1 MAQRKPDLRFG
12 PGASSGFTPTGIAAF
27 DNLRPAAVV
36 RELIQNALD
45 AARAAKVRAANV
57 RFELTQVRRDA
68 IPGIQ
73 QYEQTF
79 TKAIETQRQMSQGSL
94 ARQAQLVVERI
105 QRALR
110 EDEVD
115 VLTVSDNGIGLDESR
130 MNALL
135 SDGVSVKDGAATGT
149 YGNGHATAIPASDL
163 RYVLYAGVTEDGRRI
178 GSGHA
183 VLASHH
189 AVGEKHLRGGDGF
202 FIRDFRAG
210 RKGELFEYSRGPGL
224 SGVISQALA
233 RIKRQTGHGTA
244 VIIPAFNNF
253 LEDQSL
259 WSMVAHAA
267 SANFFVAIEE
277 RKLEV
282 TVIDRRPDSDA
293 ATHTLKR
300 STLSEVLGQH
310 SEKKRA
316 AAFLNG
322 QRAYEA
328 HKAYRSGAR
337 HSIKTS
343 AGRIG
348 ARLIE
353 SASGTTRVDLCRN
366 GMWITD
372 NLPGFYQA
380 FTDRVPFQAV
390 LTLNAH
396 EGRRLHNYIRE
407 AEGPLHDSISL
418 QKRLGSHDRKA
429 CREALGEIRDW
440 LLSNT
445 AAVKSDPYVPDD
457 FLSLDFGDDPGT
469 GRGKPVAGYWGVP
482 VPITRNPVRELPVFP
497 IKSGPDGPRP
507 RASDP
512 TKPFNP
518 SRHRQRPTLPAH
530 FQVVS
535 RPAGKNRQRILVEST
550 RDFEDAELRLVVD
563 EALDATCER
572 HGQDVYTPAALSNV
586 RIDGK
591 KAPNSALRRVNGAV
605 HGVRIGRLK
614 AGASVRI
621 DTTYRFTG
629 DFSDLPNPSLRVEVC
644 RADRDGDALGPTTS
658 RDQEE

>member
-1 MAQRKPDLRFG
+1 MAQRKPDLLFG

-45 AARAAKVRAANV
+45 AARAVKVRTARV
-57 RFELTQVRRDA
+57 RFELTRVRRDA
-68 IPGIQ
+68 IPGMQ
-73 QYEQTF
+73 HYEQTF
-79 TKAIETQRQMSQGSL
+79 SKAIETQREMSRGSL
-94 ARQAQLVVERI
+94 ARQAELVVERI
-105 QRALR
+105 QRALDQ
-110 EDEVD
+110 EELD
-115 VLTVSDNGIGLDESR
+115 VLSVFDNGIGLDESR

-135 SDGVSVKDGAATGT
+135 SDGVSVKDGSATGT

-163 RYVLYAGVTEDGRRI
+163 RYVLYAGITQDGRRI

-183 VLASHH
+183 VLASHY
-189 AVGEKHLRGGDGF
+189 AIGEKHLRGGDGF

-210 RKGELFEYSRGPGL
+210 RQGALFEYSRGPGL

-233 RIKRQTGHGTA
+233 QIKRQTRHGTA

-259 WSMVAHAA
+259 WNMVAHAA

-277 RKLEV
+277 RKLVV
-282 TVIDRRPDSDA
+282 TVTDHRPNFNS
-293 ATHTLKR
+293 ATRTLSR
-300 STLSEVLGQH
+300 STLSQVLEEH
-310 SEKKRA
+310 SEKRRA

-322 QRAYEA
+322 QRAFEA
-328 HKAYRSGAR
+328 HKAYRNGAR
-337 HSIKTS
+337 HTIDTG

-348 ARLIE
+348 VRLIE
-353 SASGTTRVDLCRN
+353 SASGATRVDLCRN

-372 NLPGFYQA
+372 NLPSFYQA

-390 LTLNAH
+390 LSLNAH

-418 QKRLGSHDRKA
+418 QKRLALDDRKA
-429 CREALGEIRDW
+429 CREALSKIRDW
-440 LLSNT
+440 LLRNT
-445 AAVKSDPYVPDD
+445 AAVKSNTYVPDD

-469 GRGKPVAGYWGVP
+469 GGGKPVAGYWGVP
-482 VPITRNPVRELPVFP
+482 VPITRNPVRELPLFP
-497 IKSGPDGPRP
+497 IKPKPDLPRP
-507 RASDP
+507 PPDP

-518 SRHRQRPTLPAH
+518 PRHRQRPTLPAH

-572 HGQDVYTPAALSNV
+572 HGQDVYTPAALSGV
-586 RIDGK
+586 RINGK
-591 KAPNSALRRVNGAV
+591 KAPNSALRRVNGRV
-605 HGVRIGRLK
+605 HGVRIGCLR
-614 AGASVRI
+614 AGTSVRI
-621 DTTYRFTG
+621 DATYRFTG
-629 DFSDLPNPSLRVEVC
+629 DFSGLPNPSLRVEVC
-644 RADRDGDALGPTTS
+644 RADRDGDTLRSTTLGEP
-658 RDQEE
+658 E

>member
-1 MAQRKPDLRFG
+1 MAQRKPDLLFG

-27 DNLRPAAVV
+27 GNLRPAAVV

-45 AARAAKVRAANV
+45 AARAAKVRTARV
-57 RFELTQVRRDA
+57 RFELTRARRDA
-68 IPGIQ
+68 IPGMQ
-73 QYEQTF
+73 HYEQTF
-79 TKAIETQRQMSQGSL
+79 SKAIETQREMSGGSL
-94 ARQAQLVVERI
+94 ARQAELVVERI
-105 QRALR
+105 QRALDQ
-110 EDEVD
+110 EELD
-115 VLTVSDNGIGLDESR
+115 VLSVFDNGIGLDESR

-135 SDGVSVKDGAATGT
+135 SDGVSIKDGSATGT

-163 RYVLYAGVTEDGRRI
+163 RYVLYAGVTRDGRRI

-183 VLASHH
+183 VLASHY
-189 AVGEKHLRGGDGF
+189 AIGEKHLRGGDGF

-210 RKGELFEYSRGPGL
+210 RQGELFEYSRGPGL

-233 RIKRQTGHGTA
+233 QIKRQTRHGTA

-259 WSMVAHAA
+259 WNMVAHAA

-277 RKLEV
+277 RKLVV
-282 TVIDRRPDSDA
+282 TVTDHRPNFNP
-293 ATHTLKR
+293 ATQTLSR
-300 STLSEVLGQH
+300 STLSQVLEEH
-310 SEKKRA
+310 SEKRRA

-322 QRAYEA
+322 QRAFEA
-328 HKAYRSGAR
+328 HKAYRRGAS
-337 HSIKTS
+337 HSIKTR

-348 ARLIE
+348 VRLIE

-372 NLPGFYQA
+372 NLPSFYQA

-396 EGRRLHNYIRE
+396 EGRRLHDYIRE

-418 QKRLGSHDRKA
+418 QKRLGSDDRKA
-429 CREALGEIRDW
+429 CRGALGEIRDW
-440 LLSNT
+440 LLHNT
-445 AAVKSDPYVPDD
+445 PAVKSDPYVPDD
-457 FLSLDFGDDPGT
+457 FLTLDFGDDTGS
-469 GRGKPVAGYWGVP
+469 GRGKPVSGYWGVP

-507 RASDP
+507 PVSDP
-512 TKPFNP
+512 AKPFNP
-518 SRHRQRPTLPAH
+518 FRHRQRPTLPAH

-572 HGQDVYTPAALSNV
+572 HGQDAYTPAALSDV

-591 KAPNSALRRVNGAV
+591 QASKSALRRANGTV
-605 HGVRIGRLK
+605 HGVRIGRMK
-614 AGASVRI
+614 AGAPVRI
-621 DTTYRFTG
+621 DATYRFTG
-629 DFSDLPNPSLRVEVC
+629 DFSGLPNPSLRVEVC
-644 RADRDGDALGPTTS
+644 RGDRDGDTPQPGTS

>member
-1 MAQRKPDLRFG
+1 MARSKPDLLFG
-12 PGASSGFTPTGIAAF
+12 PGPNSGFTPTGIAAF

-45 AARAAKVRAANV
+45 AANSARVRKVKV
-57 RFELTQVRRDA
+57 SFELTRVRRNT
-68 IPGIQ
+68 IPGMQ
-73 QYEQTF
+73 SYEQTF
-79 TKAIETQRQMSQGSL
+79 AKAIETQRQMSQGSL
-94 ARQAQLVVERI
+94 ARQAQHVVERI
-105 QRALR
+105 RRALDR
-110 EDEVD
+110 DYVD
-115 VLTVSDNGIGLDESR
+115 VLTIFDNGIGLDKSR

-163 RYVLYAGVTEDGRRI
+163 RYILYAGVTQNGRSI

-189 AVGEKHLRGGDGF
+189 VIGEKHLHGGDGF

-210 RKGELFEYSRGPGL
+210 QNGELFEYSKGSEL
-224 SGVISQALA
+224 SGVISKTIAQI
-233 RIKRQTGHGTA
+233 RRRSGHGTA

-253 LEDQSL
+253 LENQTL
-259 WSMVAHAA
+259 WDMVAHAA

-282 TVIDRRPDSDA
+282 TVIDHRNQSDV
-293 ATHTLKR
+293 ATQTLKR
-300 STLSEVLGQH
+300 STLSEVLEEH

-316 AAFLNG
+316 IAFLSG

-328 HKAYRSGAR
+328 YKAYRNGTN

-348 ARLIE
+348 VRMIE
-353 SASGTTRVDLCRN
+353 NASGTVRVDLCRN
-366 GMWITD
+366 GMWISD

-396 EGRRLHNYIRE
+396 EGRRLHDYIRE

-418 QKRLGSHDRKA
+418 QKRLGSDDRKA
-429 CREALGEIRDW
+429 CRLALGEIRDW
-440 LLSNT
+440 LRSNT
-445 AAVKSDPYVPDD
+445 SAVKSDQYIPDD
-457 FLSLDFGDDPGT
+457 FLTLDFGDDPGT

-482 VPITRNPVRELPVFP
+482 VPISHNPTRELPVFP
-497 IKSGPDGPRP
+497 IKTGPDGPRP
-507 RASDP
+507 RNSDP

-518 SRHRQRPTLPAH
+518 SRHRQRPTLPAY

-535 RPAGKNRQRILVEST
+535 RPAGKNRRRILVEAT
-550 RDFEDAELRLVVD
+550 RTFEDAEIRLVVD

-572 HGQDVYTPAALSNV
+572 HSQDIYTPAVLSDV
-586 RIDGK
+586 RINGK
-591 KAPNSALRRVNGAV
+591 KAPQNALRRANGEV
-605 HGVRIGRLK
+605 HGVRIGRLQ
-614 AGASVRI
+614 AGVSVSI
-621 DTTYRFTG
+621 DATYCLTG

-644 RADRDGDALGPTTS
+644 RTDSDTETLEPSTC
-658 RDQEE
+658 

>member
-1 MAQRKPDLRFG
+1 MAQRKPDLLFG

-45 AARAAKVRAANV
+45 AARAARVRTARV
-57 RFELTQVRRDA
+57 HFELTRVRRDA
-68 IPGIQ
+68 IPGMQ

-79 TKAIETQRQMSQGSL
+79 TKAIETQRAMSDGSL
-94 ARQAQLVVERI
+94 ARQAELVVKRI
-105 QRALR
+105 RDALDQ
-110 EDEVD
+110 DEVD
-115 VLTVSDNGIGLDESR
+115 VLTVFDNGIGLDESR

-163 RYVLYAGVTEDGRRI
+163 RYVLYAGITEDGRRI

-183 VLASHH
+183 VLASHY
-189 AVGEKHLRGGDGF
+189 ANREKHLRGGDGF

-210 RKGELFEYSRGPGL
+210 RKGQLFDYSRGPGL
-224 SGVISQALA
+224 SGVISKALA
-233 RIKRQTGHGTA
+233 RIRRQTGHGTS
-244 VIIPAFNNF
+244 VVIPAFNNF

-259 WSMVAHAA
+259 WNMVAHAA

-277 RKLEV
+277 RKLQV
-282 TVIDRRPDSDA
+282 TVTDHRPGA
-293 ATHTLKR
+293 KTATHTLNR
-300 STLSEVLGQH
+300 STLSEVLAEH

-322 QRAYEA
+322 QRAFQA
-328 HKAYRSGAR
+328 HKAYRSGAK
-337 HSIKTS
+337 HLIDMG

-348 ARLIE
+348 IRLIE

-372 NLPGFYQA
+372 SLPGFYQA

-396 EGRRLHNYIRE
+396 DGRRLHDYIRE

-418 QKRLGSHDRKA
+418 RKRLASDDQKA
-429 CREALGEIRDW
+429 CREALREIRDW
-440 LLSNT
+440 LLRNT
-445 AAVKSDPYVPDD
+445 AAIKSDTYVPDD
-457 FLSLDFGDDPGT
+457 FLTLDFGDDPGT
-469 GRGKPVAGYWGVP
+469 GSGKPVAGYWGVP
-482 VPITRNPVRELPVFP
+482 VPITRNPVRELPLFP
-497 IKSGPDGPRP
+497 INSKPDRPRP
-507 RASDP
+507 PPDP

-518 SRHRQRPTLPAH
+518 PRHRQRPTLPAR
-530 FQVVS
+530 FEVVS

-572 HGQDVYTPAALSNV
+572 HGQDVYTPAALSRV
-586 RIDGK
+586 RINGK
-591 KAPNSALRRVNGAV
+591 KAPNGALRRVNGSV
-605 HGVRIGRLK
+605 HGVRIGRLR
-614 AGASVRI
+614 AGVSVRI
-621 DTTYRFTG
+621 DATYRFTG
-629 DFSDLPNPSLRVEVC
+629 DFSGQPNPSLRVEVC
-644 RADRDGDALGPTTS
+644 RADRDGDTLRPETVGNP
-658 RDQEE
+658 E